1 MFSATGQLEE
11 RHGAERPQEHA
22 PAREA
27 AARLRVV
34 GVGGAGG
41 NAIKGMLRAQ
51 LGGVEFLAINTD
63 AQALAHTG
71 APMRLHIGE
80 KLTRGLGAGGN
91 PEVGLRPAEE
101 IRDAIRLR
109 LPASDMVFITP
120 RPPRRPV

>member
-11 RHGAERPQEHA
+11 RHGAEMPQEHA
-22 PAREA
+22 PASEA
-27 AARLRVV
+27 VARLRVV

-91 PEVGLRPAEE
+91 PEVGLRAAEE
-101 IRDAIRLR
+101 SRDAIRVGL
-109 LPASDMVFITP
+109 AGSDMVFITAGLGGG
-120 RPPRRPV
+120 